1 VKYNHKHIPIGFQ
14 NHVQLLSAD
23 VLSPHDLNQV
33 VSAAEIRAQA
43 PEEFVCGAAVIHGLE
58 ICDFVGF
65 QPGGRGGIG
74 DRLLKQFNKKK
85 KKISDNCG
93 RENKKKKSGK
103 FCEGKKKKKKKKQT
117 E

>member
-1 VKYNHKHIPIGFQ
+1 MKYNHKHIPIGFQ

-85 KKISDNCG
+85 KSATIV
-93 RENKKKKSGK
+93 
-103 FCEGKKKKKKKKQT
+103 EGKTKKKKKKQT